1 MAEYSNSGLQRIN
14 PALRSGWIL
23 NSGPLGPQTAGPRR
37 LHHKFVLFLFQGDI
51 ISLVRKVD
59 SNWYE
64 GRVGDRKG
72 IVPSSYLEV
81 RGLNSFVIL
90 LAMSLS
96 CASQGDACKPRLHAP
111 LLPAFG
117 KERLLVT

>member
-1 MAEYSNSGLQRIN
+1 VAEDSNSELQRIN
-14 PALRSGWIL
+14 PALRSGWFL
-23 NSGPLGPQTAGPRR
+23 NSGPLGPLTAWPRC
-37 LHHKFVLFLFQGDI
+37 LHDKFVLFLFQGDI

-90 LAMSLS
+90 LAMS
-96 CASQGDACKPRLHAP
+96 
-111 LLPAFG
+111 
-117 KERLLVT
+117 ERSRCV